1 MTNISRKSKA
11 VVMYCALAAYIIQVN
26 HNFVKRAAVI
36 ERERMLSTDL
46 GNGQCELLP
55 THKIAAA
62 EGAQRSLLVSF
73 PGESII
79 ERSLLVMHNIISI
92 VWMLPYVCILL
103 CLIQIRTDTES
114 Y

>member
-46 GNGQCELLP
+46 GNGQCELHP

-79 ERSLLVMHNIISI
+79 ERSLLVMHNIIFKC
-92 VWMLPYVCILL
+92 MDAA
-103 CLIQIRTDTES
+103 IRIYSFVSYPNTDTES